1 MNIKPLT
8 IGNLIARL
16 PVIQG
21 EIGIEVSLSNLASA
35 LAKAGG
41 IGIISGAQPGYLEE
55 DFKNNP
61 LEANLRA

>member
-8 IGNLIARL
+8 IGNLTARL
-16 PVIQG
+16 PIIQ
-21 EIGIEVSLSNLASA
+21 
-35 LAKAGG
+35 GG

-61 LEANLRA
+61 LEANLRALKKHIKIAKEKRQN